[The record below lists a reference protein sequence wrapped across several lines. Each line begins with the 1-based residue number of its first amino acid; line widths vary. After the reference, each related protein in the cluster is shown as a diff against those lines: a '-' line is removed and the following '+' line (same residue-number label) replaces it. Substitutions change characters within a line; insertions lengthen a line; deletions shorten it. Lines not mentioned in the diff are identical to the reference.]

1 MKVVWQGAGMG
12 DLRALG
18 YSILLK
24 KWFFKRVKL
33 VEDTSNKVQTRML
46 DFLHQTVCSLIISGY
61 FFREE

>member
-1 MKVVWQGAGMG
+1 MG